1 MTGQFL
7 SKPAG
12 RRGERLTGIPRL
24 IVLLV
29 TAALLAGCSIGLVYP
44 RLDMLASWQ
53 LDRYLRLESGQE
65 RWLDERLA
73 ERLAWHQREQL
84 PRWRDAL
91 VAVRGDIAADR
102 LDAERHRQYNDTMRE
117 LIRAS
122 MTGLI
127 DDTAQLASG
136 LNDAQAQHLL
146 AHFDEE
152 TEELQEEIAE
162 AAAEPVEAEQ
172 DRYDE
177 LKDGVEQWLGD
188 LSQDQ
193 EAYLKQWRDSAIR
206 WDDYAL
212 DARQRWRQFISLSM
226 SQRADPVATRA
237 AVEQMFLRPE
247 SLRSEAYQEAVTRQ
261 AERRRELHL
270 YLLQTMSEQQKQHLL
285 NEFDELIEEVDELL
299 AD

>member
-7 SKPAG
+7 SKPS
-12 RRGERLTGIPRL
+12 RHRMTRLTCVRRL
-24 IVLLV
+24 MVLLV

-84 PRWRDAL
+84 PRWREAL
-91 VAVRGDIAADR
+91 VAVRSDIAAGR
-102 LDAERHRQYNDTMRE
+102 LDAERHRQHNDSMRE

-122 MTGLI
+122 MTGLV
-127 DDTAQLASG
+127 DDTVQLASG

-162 AAAEPVEAEQ
+162 AAAEPAEAEQ
-172 DRYDE
+172 DRFDE
-177 LKDGVEQWLGD
+177 LKDNVEQWLGG

-193 EAYLKQWRDSAIR
+193 EAYLKQWRTSAAR

-212 DARQRWRQFISLSM
+212 DTRQRWRQFIADSM

-247 SLRSEAYQEAVTRQ
+247 TLRSEAYHEAVARH

-270 YLLQTMSEQQKQHLL
+270 YLLQTMSETQKQHLL
-285 NEFDELIEEVDELL
+285 SEFDDLIEEVEELL